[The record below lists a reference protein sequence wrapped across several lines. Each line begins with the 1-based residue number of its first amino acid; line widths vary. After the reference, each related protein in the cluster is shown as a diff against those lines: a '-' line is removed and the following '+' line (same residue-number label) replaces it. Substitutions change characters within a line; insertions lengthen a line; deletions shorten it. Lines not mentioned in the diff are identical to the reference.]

1 MDKIQACLASNMK
14 RYRKQL
20 HFSQEKLAEEAKAS
34 ANYIAMIEN
43 GRYFPSLPMLRQIA
57 NALYVDCLD
66 LFDKGELKIK
76 EYEDIITHICDAM
89 NYNYAIKSFEDFSAF
104 GYYFPEIY
112 NHPELYLYKYN
123 CCELLDKLRKKGKK
137 IFFATNSNYSYSHYI
152 LEKTIG

>member
-57 NALYVDCLD
+57 QALQVDPLD
-66 LFDKGELKIK
+66 LFDKGGFEFQNLEELRSEIIENIVQSVNSVFETSVFPK
-76 EYEDIITHICDAM
+76 E
-89 NYNYAIKSFEDFSAF
+89 K
-104 GYYFPEIY
+104 
-112 NHPELYLYKYN
+112 
-123 CCELLDKLRKKGKK
+123 
-137 IFFATNSNYSYSHYI
+137 
-152 LEKTIG
+152 